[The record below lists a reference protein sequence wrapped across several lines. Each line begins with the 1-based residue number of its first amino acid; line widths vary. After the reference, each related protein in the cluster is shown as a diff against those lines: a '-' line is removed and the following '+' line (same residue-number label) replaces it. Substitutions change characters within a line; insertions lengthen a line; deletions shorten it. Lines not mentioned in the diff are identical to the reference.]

1 MYRHFLEDDSAKLD
15 SSVQDVRMSQEHDT
29 RGYFPKEY
37 LEHAE
42 SDENRLS
49 LQPETNASLLL
60 NKYQKSLRIH
70 T

>member
-1 MYRHFLEDDSAKLD
+1 
-15 SSVQDVRMSQEHDT
+15 MSQEHDT

-49 LQPETNASLLL
+49 LQPETNASLMI
-60 NKYQKSLRIH
+60 NKY
-70 T
+70 